1 MTGILIFEDN
11 AAFRADL
18 ESVIRASDNYLFIA
32 AYENAKDAVAHVRDC
47 APDVIIMDIE
57 MPEADGIAGVRA
69 IRAAGIRTPI
79 IMLTAF
85 DDSENVFAAICA
97 GASGYLLKSTP
108 PEKIFS
114 GIEEVLQGGAPMSP
128 AIAAKTIQLLAS
140 QNRKGDGYGL
150 TAKESEI
157 LSLLVAGNSYKLI
170 AAELGVGR
178 ETIKTHIRNIYEK
191 LEVHSSTEAVSKALR
206 ERIV

>member
-1 MTGILIFEDN
+1 MIGTIVFEDN
-11 AAFRADL
+11 IAFRNDL
-18 ESVIRASDNYLFIA
+18 ESVLRASDEYLFIA
-32 AYENAKDAVAHVRDC
+32 AYGNATDAVTHVKES

-57 MPEADGIAGVRA
+57 MPETDGIAGVRA
-69 IRAAGIRTPI
+69 IRAAGVRTPI

-85 DDSENVFAAICA
+85 DDSDSVFDAICA

-108 PEKIFS
+108 PEKIFA
-114 GIEEVLQGGAPMSP
+114 GIKEVLQGGAPMSP
-128 AIAAKTIQLLAS
+128 AIAAKTMQLLAA
-140 QNRKGDGYGL
+140 QNKRGDGYKL
-150 TAKESEI
+150 TEKETNI
-157 LSLLVAGNSYKLI
+157 LRLLVAGNSYKLI

-178 ETIKTHIRNIYEK
+178 ETVKTHIRNIYEK